1 MITTQRTHTY
11 KWPLCLVYCALGL
24 CYTDQLYSTSSL
36 ELKEHLIGSSI
47 SVPKKAAALD
57 GGGGF
62 YGGGGGHFMPQVPE
76 NR

>member
-36 ELKEHLIGSSI
+36 ELKEHLIGSI
-47 SVPKKAAALD
+47 LQKAEEGYKKGILQNWSRNSAAVNPR
-57 GGGGF
+57 
-62 YGGGGGHFMPQVPE
+62 Y
-76 NR
+76 